1 MKTLMNKKTAATLAL
16 CLSMSVAAF
25 GQNQV
30 IHLPQTKAS
39 VSTIIKAIEKQTQM
53 SVDFSQNTINLNKT
67 VSLKSKSESLGQL
80 MAQIL
85 KDNGNLTYKIV
96 DRHIIIVKADNQGAP
111 AVQQGKGKYKV
122 SGRVLDVN
130 GDPIIGASVMEE
142 GTKNGTVT
150 DVDGYFN
157 LNSSKENPTLDISYI
172 GFTSQQIKVRSGATN
187 KITMKENAQNLEE
200 LVVVGYGTMKKENL
214 TGSVSS
220 VSSEELAARPITSVK
235 AGIQGL
241 VPGLQV
247 TNSQGRPG
255 EDNASMTVRGVGTL
269 NNSSPYILID
279 GIESGTMNNIDPND
293 IESISVLKDAASA
306 AIYGSKA
313 ANGVI
318 LITTK
323 RGKSGK
329 PTISYNGT
337 FGWQVATGHVERM
350 HSADAADYLNK
361 ALQAS
366 DKPIRF
372 TPEDIQKF
380 RDGSDPYG
388 HPDTDWQDLAYQ
400 GNGFMHQHSASV
412 NGGND
417 NASYMVS
424 AGYLNQNGIMVHSN
438 REQFNLRSNVDVKL
452 SDKFA
457 VHTSLSYI
465 NNKYEDPTN
474 SYVGGGSDQIIRQI
488 NLFAPWVPYKNEDGT
503 YGTLGDGNPIAWL
516 DLDQTIKRR
525 RQNFTGILAID
536 YQILKELKFT
546 AKGAFTSQWEATDDF
561 MKDIQYNSSKYH
573 GPASLSSRRYAWN
586 RPSLDLL
593 LNYNKNFGKHN
604 LKGLAGYHLEKYN
617 YDELQAYRNDFPTN
631 DITDMNAGK
640 ESTQTNS
647 GSNNIVVFL
656 TIQYYCLSLI

>member
-85 KDNGNLTYKIV
+85 KGNGNLTYKIV

-220 VSSEELAARPITSVK
+220 VSSKELAARPITSVK

-465 NNKYEDPTN
+465 NN
-474 SYVGGGSDQIIRQI
+474 
-488 NLFAPWVPYKNEDGT
+488 
-503 YGTLGDGNPIAWL
+503 
-516 DLDQTIKRR
+516 
-525 RQNFTGILAID
+525 
-536 YQILKELKFT
+536 
-546 AKGAFTSQWEATDDF
+546 
-561 MKDIQYNSSKYH
+561 H
-573 GPASLSSRRYAWN
+573 
-586 RPSLDLL
+586 
-593 LNYNKNFGKHN
+593 
-604 LKGLAGYHLEKYN
+604 
-617 YDELQAYRNDFPTN
+617 
-631 DITDMNAGK
+631 
-640 ESTQTNS
+640 
-647 GSNNIVVFL
+647 
-656 TIQYYCLSLI
+656 YCPVKVD

>member
-1 MKTLMNKKTAATLAL
+1 MKTLLNKKTAATLAL
-16 CLSMSVAAF
+16 CLSMSVSTF
-25 GQNQV
+25 GQSQV
-30 IHLPQTKAS
+30 IHLTQNKAT
-39 VSTIIKAIEKQTQM
+39 VSSIIKAIEKQTQM

-67 VSLKSKSESLGQL
+67 VSLKSKSESLGKL

-122 SGRVLDVN
+122 SGRVLDAN
-130 GDPIIGASVMEE
+130 GDPIIGASVIEE

-172 GFTSQQIKVRSGATN
+172 GFTSQQIKARSGATN

-220 VSSEELAARPITSVK
+220 VSSKELAARPITSVK

-255 EDNASMTVRGVGTL
+255 EDNTSMTVRGVGTL

-350 HSADAADYLNK
+350 HSADAAEYLNK

-474 SYVGGGSDQIIRQI
+474 SYVGGGSDQIIRQV

-525 RQNFTGILAID
+525 RQN
-536 YQILKELKFT
+536 
-546 AKGAFTSQWEATDDF
+546 
-561 MKDIQYNSSKYH
+561 YNTTR
-573 GPASLSSRRYAWN
+573 AS
-586 RPSLDLL
+586 
-593 LNYNKNFGKHN
+593 
-604 LKGLAGYHLEKYN
+604 
-617 YDELQAYRNDFPTN
+617 
-631 DITDMNAGK
+631 ITDRHR
-640 ESTQTNS
+640 STHAVMHGTVRRS
-647 GSNNIVVFL
+647 TYFSITTRTL
-656 TIQYYCLSLI
+656 ASTT

>member
-67 VSLKSKSESLGQL
+67 VSLKSKSESLGKL

-220 VSSEELAARPITSVK
+220 VSSKELAARPITSVK

-350 HSADAADYLNK
+350 HSADAAEYLNK

-474 SYVGGGSDQIIRQI
+474 SYVGGGSDQIIRQV

-640 ESTQTNS
+640 EST
-647 GSNNIVVFL
+647 
-656 TIQYYCLSLI
+656 

>member
-67 VSLKSKSESLGQL
+67 VSLKSKSESLGKL

-172 GFTSQQIKVRSGATN
+172 GFTSQQIKARSGATN

-220 VSSEELAARPITSVK
+220 VSSKELAARPITSVK

-474 SYVGGGSDQIIRQI
+474 SYVGGGSDQIIRQV

-546 AKGAFTSQWEATDDF
+546 AKGAFTSQ
-561 MKDIQYNSSKYH
+561 
-573 GPASLSSRRYAWN
+573 
-586 RPSLDLL
+586 
-593 LNYNKNFGKHN
+593 
-604 LKGLAGYHLEKYN
+604 
-617 YDELQAYRNDFPTN
+617 
-631 DITDMNAGK
+631 
-640 ESTQTNS
+640 
-647 GSNNIVVFL
+647 
-656 TIQYYCLSLI
+656 

>member
-96 DRHIIIVKADNQGAP
+96 DRHIIIVKADNQGAQ

-122 SGRVLDVN
+122 SGRVLDAN

-157 LNSSKENPTLDISYI
+157 LNSSKETPTLDISYI
-172 GFTSQQIKVRSGATN
+172 GFSSLQIKARSGATN

-220 VSSEELAARPITSVK
+220 VSSKELAARPITSVK

-465 NNKYEDPTN
+465 NNK
-474 SYVGGGSDQIIRQI
+474 
-488 NLFAPWVPYKNEDGT
+488 
-503 YGTLGDGNPIAWL
+503 
-516 DLDQTIKRR
+516 
-525 RQNFTGILAID
+525 
-536 YQILKELKFT
+536 
-546 AKGAFTSQWEATDDF
+546 
-561 MKDIQYNSSKYH
+561 
-573 GPASLSSRRYAWN
+573 
-586 RPSLDLL
+586 
-593 LNYNKNFGKHN
+593 
-604 LKGLAGYHLEKYN
+604 
-617 YDELQAYRNDFPTN
+617 
-631 DITDMNAGK
+631 
-640 ESTQTNS
+640 
-647 GSNNIVVFL
+647 
-656 TIQYYCLSLI
+656 

>member
-67 VSLKSKSESLGQL
+67 VSLKSKSESLGKL

-172 GFTSQQIKVRSGATN
+172 GFTSQQIKARSGATN

-220 VSSEELAARPITSVK
+220 VSSKELAARPITSVK

-350 HSADAADYLNK
+350 HSADAAEYLNK

-474 SYVGGGSDQIIRQI
+474 SYVGGGSDQIIRQV

-593 LNYNKNFGKHN
+593 LNYNKNP
-604 LKGLAGYHLEKYN
+604 LA
-617 YDELQAYRNDFPTN
+617 EL
-631 DITDMNAGK
+631 I
-640 ESTQTNS
+640 
-647 GSNNIVVFL
+647 
-656 TIQYYCLSLI
+656 